1 MDQLEL
7 RSVVLGAVER
17 YDGDGTGSIHASL
30 FLQAIEGLGLKYGMR
45 VVDDIMCECAISE
58 EGYVDYR
65 EFRDAVSAEGR
76 EAALAEL
83 EPRQPAPRS
92 AKKMSHGYVDAPVRP
107 FQAHAATVEAEH
119 QQRVAR
125 EKRRELQVVFER
137 YSRGFSDDAGLKAEL
152 RDLGLQV
159 TADLDAAL
167 AKARGGNDLVF
178 HKFYR
183 ACVRDHAAAGGRRPQ
198 TYAEVDEDV
207 VEEFMSFYG
216 ARKRTNP
223 ARNASIFG
231 RSLAL
236 QGQSLEDEL
245 LGELPRDE
253 GMGADGSPKKSLT
266 GRKLFGSRSRE
277 LQGSSQAWSY
287 KDGEVKRKETSTD
300 ARFATATK
308 VAMRAGLGEPEVVG
322 IRNSEQALQRQQ
334 IYAAVRKFGHG
345 DMSARAF
352 QDRMF
357 AMGVEIPPA
366 VLKLLTDCEASGEA
380 NLSKFVSA
388 FERYFDA
395 RQRDLGINAV
405 DVDTELA
412 SKVLAAL
419 RRKGAH
425 GLRAL
430 FLGLGRV
437 ATLPLDGDAHDAE
450 PAVDFALF
458 CSALDA
464 HASPATLDLP
474 ERRAF
479 FARFDMMKNGMLS
492 PTQLKFDRV
501 GDGLADANEVRRAF
515 DAHKHPSCW
524 TASPTRRRSGRT
536 SAFYLPANRHGA
548 ITADDWEAYYCQV
561 SAALG
566 PGDVSFLRWVKG
578 PWRVPDAPPAPKEFC
593 RRGLRGGAKNSDDPT
608 FAVPKPMSGQCHGDI
623 VAWNQEKSHLERRD
637 DAHAVKRG
645 QSRVERQNFHFAR
658 DFGKVSL
665 DEAVSEMDQQFG
677 VKRSSALTL
686 AHAAGEGGILKWYA
700 PRDES
705 ERLAASAPPPP
716 VPRADVSGAA
726 GGGSGTFSAHPLE
739 LRERA
744 QHPQQAANWN
754 RGCPY
759 ERTRNRPRRR
769 RSRARRP

>member
-183 ACVRDHAAAGGRRPQ
+183 ALVARDSGGPPLAPTEGRYKGHAATVSVRDHAAAGGRRPQ

-277 LQGSSQAWSY
+277 LQGSSQVGSQLAWSRPRT
-287 KDGEVKRKETSTD
+287 GTAA
-300 ARFATATK
+300 ARTA
-308 VAMRAGLGEPEVVG
+308 
-322 IRNSEQALQRQQ
+322 
-334 IYAAVRKFGHG
+334 
-345 DMSARAF
+345 
-352 QDRMF
+352 
-357 AMGVEIPPA
+357 
-366 VLKLLTDCEASGEA
+366 
-380 NLSKFVSA
+380 
-388 FERYFDA
+388 
-395 RQRDLGINAV
+395 
-405 DVDTELA
+405 
-412 SKVLAAL
+412 
-419 RRKGAH
+419 
-425 GLRAL
+425 
-430 FLGLGRV
+430 
-437 ATLPLDGDAHDAE
+437 
-450 PAVDFALF
+450 
-458 CSALDA
+458 
-464 HASPATLDLP
+464 
-474 ERRAF
+474 
-479 FARFDMMKNGMLS
+479 
-492 PTQLKFDRV
+492 
-501 GDGLADANEVRRAF
+501 
-515 DAHKHPSCW
+515 
-524 TASPTRRRSGRT
+524 
-536 SAFYLPANRHGA
+536 
-548 ITADDWEAYYCQV
+548 
-561 SAALG
+561 
-566 PGDVSFLRWVKG
+566 
-578 PWRVPDAPPAPKEFC
+578 
-593 RRGLRGGAKNSDDPT
+593 
-608 FAVPKPMSGQCHGDI
+608 
-623 VAWNQEKSHLERRD
+623 
-637 DAHAVKRG
+637 
-645 QSRVERQNFHFAR
+645 
-658 DFGKVSL
+658 
-665 DEAVSEMDQQFG
+665 
-677 VKRSSALTL
+677 
-686 AHAAGEGGILKWYA
+686 
-700 PRDES
+700 
-705 ERLAASAPPPP
+705 
-716 VPRADVSGAA
+716 
-726 GGGSGTFSAHPLE
+726 
-739 LRERA
+739 
-744 QHPQQAANWN
+744 
-754 RGCPY
+754 
-759 ERTRNRPRRR
+759 RTRNRPPRRR